1 MATVAPMVV
10 VVVPSIN
17 GSWRFYHLKWAT
29 LCIIVRRSLRTYAPL
44 IRFHRLPLP
53 SRYFEPREDR
63 KITFRLRTRDLAI
76 RWFFFPLVFFQRFRI
91 SVRDITIFPLSP
103 LFYSWRWPSGKLDD
117 TASFKDRMFE
127 GICFIRAHS
136 SVFRWNSICSQL
148 GKFSAIPPLYFF
160 PPRWFCFRGGFFWF
174 WFSRLF
180 LSFSFFFYLCA
191 AASNY
196 ELQLLAS

>member
-1 MATVAPMVV
+1 MIFLSSRLFSKIP
-10 VVVPSIN
+10 N
-17 GSWRFYHLKWAT
+17 F
-29 LCIIVRRSLRTYAPL
+29 RSRYYYF
-44 IRFHRLPLP
+44 FHYPPLP
-53 SRYFEPREDR
+53 S
-63 KITFRLRTRDLAI
+63 
-76 RWFFFPLVFFQRFRI
+76 
-91 SVRDITIFPLSP
+91 S
-103 LFYSWRWPSGKLDD
+103 FYSRRWPSGKLDD

-180 LSFSFFFYLCA
+180 LSFSFFFICA
-191 AASNY
+191 LLRRIMNY
-196 ELQLLAS
+196 NCWRVKHRAKENIWNNKWGTLRRCPSVVKCIVGLNNE

>member
-1 MATVAPMVV
+1 MIFLSSRLFSKIP
-10 VVVPSIN
+10 N
-17 GSWRFYHLKWAT
+17 F
-29 LCIIVRRSLRTYAPL
+29 RSRYYYF
-44 IRFHRLPLP
+44 FHYPPLP
-53 SRYFEPREDR
+53 S
-63 KITFRLRTRDLAI
+63 
-76 RWFFFPLVFFQRFRI
+76 
-91 SVRDITIFPLSP
+91 S
-103 LFYSWRWPSGKLDD
+103 FYSRRWPSGKLDD

-180 LSFSFFFYLCA
+180 LSFSFFFICA
-191 AASNY
+191 LLRRIMNY
-196 ELQLLAS
+196 NCWRVKHRAKENIWNSKWGTLRRCHQVYTVGLNNE

>member
-1 MATVAPMVV
+1 MIFLSSRLFSKIPNFR
-10 VVVPSIN
+10 S
-17 GSWRFYHLKWAT
+17 RYYHFSTIPPPFLFLFAT
-29 LCIIVRRSLRTYAPL
+29 LT
-44 IRFHRLPLP
+44 
-53 SRYFEPREDR
+53 E
-63 KITFRLRTRDLAI
+63 
-76 RWFFFPLVFFQRFRI
+76 
-91 SVRDITIFPLSP
+91 
-103 LFYSWRWPSGKLDD
+103 LDD
-117 TASFKDRMFE
+117 TASFKDWMFE
-127 GICFIRAHS
+127 GICFIRAYRIV
-136 SVFRWNSICSQL
+136 VFCWNSSICSQL